1 MLFRS
6 VLDRTI
12 SKVLEWGFI
21 LYKVRDMIISNIKEI
36 LRKRSD
42 VEMVTR
48 KSDFRSGRKMRRSL
62 NGRIL
67 RKTTLNILM
76 VVAVCCAI
84 MALSMQFL
92 ANSILLDSLQP
103 MVRQSAKTVEANIH
117 MMADR
122 MMMIAGDSRM
132 SIAGM
137 GGDAAASGTAGEEAV
152 ENWSAVLTEAAEI
165 YEFYTIALYDLN
177 GGLVQG
183 IDGAPESL
191 DDDFL
196 ALLKE
201 TDNLTTSKS
210 TLFQDKLGITMGM
223 PVKENGETAFYVV
236 GVYKYDA
243 LNDVLSSINIGKNG
257 MAYMVNRDGV
267 VMGHPDQAIVKSQ
280 ATLLELSGGNEEAIR
295 SVTTGETGATEF
307 IIDGQRTLAAFSPIR
322 GTQWALVLQVPKS
335 DYNNLINEAMV
346 VSGMCTLAVLLIS
359 IIGILRMAS
368 SISKPVK
375 NVTSRMISLSDGD
388 LHTQV
393 LNVKSG
399 DELEIMTRTLADMV
413 ESINRYISDI
423 RQVLSGVAD
432 GNLQIEP
439 QVEYRGDFTLIRN
452 SLVTILQSMNETITG
467 FQAAATRL
475 AGMAE
480 ELNGQSGQ
488 LHEASLEQNQ
498 ATEALVGEVTNVKE
512 QLVNVTR
519 SSNQTRAMT
528 LEITRKV
535 QEANAQMEVLS
546 KAMDDISSH
555 AQEITTIAKA
565 IDDIAFQTSI
575 LALNASVEAAHAGS
589 AGKGFAVV
597 AEEVKDLAGKSAK
610 AAQSAVEIVENTKA
624 VIRNGVELNI
634 STAESLRSIYGVS
647 GEISEMSDQLVAA
660 VQGQEEALI
669 SMEGRIA
676 TISAIADR
684 NLQNAGGTSQSS
696 GLLAKE
702 AEELQ
707 AQVRKFALKE
717 AYDR

>member
-1 MLFRS
+1 M
-6 VLDRTI
+6 DRTI

-210 TLFQDKLGITMGM
+210 TLFQDKLGITIGM